1 MDRQQMIAQLEQYR
15 KENGFYDLV
24 AITAAENPGQD
35 DLTTTWG
42 AFFGD
47 GDDDTP
53 ATDGPLATLA
63 RELNEELAAARKRDR
78 EAKAHA
84 ILAKSETGEDLTSD
98 EMGFLVGEGLAYEV
112 WGDPDSNRPTGI
124 VIGQLGDGN
133 PYADQVDH

>member
-1 MDRQQMIAQLEQYR
+1 MDRMIAQLEQYR
-15 KENGFYDLV
+15 KENGFYDLS

-63 RELNEELAAARKRDR
+63 RELNGKRAAEEKHEQESKAR
-78 EAKAHA
+78 A
-84 ILAKSETGEDLTSD
+84 ILARDKAGETLSGA
-98 EMGFLVGEGLAYEV
+98 EMRFLVGAGFAYEV
-112 WGDPDSNRPTGI
+112 YDDPESNRPTGI
-124 VIGQLGDGN
+124 VIGRIGDGD
-133 PYADQVDH
+133 PYADQCDH